1 MPRKK
6 VYTLPSS
13 NVAELIVSTS
23 GPWEV
28 ITPWA
33 TYDFRRW
40 LYLARTQSCEAD
52 TKTKLVRIDRDEIV
66 IAVREAIKRLKQT
79 MTDHSVY
86 HLCASGVA
94 SWFDFLDWIYDRGKK
109 IISLEEIDV
118 EVIERYIEWLRFRT
132 ADTET
137 GRLSYSAAKSVYS
150 RTKSVLIE
158 CVNVGEINRGIF
170 PKNPFPNSNRS
181 RKSFKPYSKDE
192 MLRLL
197 SALSIDLLQ
206 IRQGVFEGT
215 ESDKLAVYFFI
226 MATRTG
232 RNPTPLLEMTRD
244 ALQPHPLNPK
254 TRSLLTL
261 YKRRGNNIS
270 LQEFRKTISIEGP
283 ATVRSDVTS
292 LFKDVIKLTEQYV
305 SSVPE
310 KVRNRLWLC
319 RRETTNQH
327 RGLIAPIDTGVLHR
341 AAKRLIE
348 LHDLKADNIDPKTGQ
363 AAPLQLTTM
372 RLRKTFAT
380 RMWQLTG
387 GDLVKTAEAL
397 GNQPRITD
405 AHYLEVTPEMER
417 HHKFV
422 GLCLDATLR
431 GKEND
436 QETKEQLASELR
448 VTIKDV
454 ERILNGKNNTGVGR
468 CTSPYFGDYAPKDG
482 KNACTS
488 FLYCFQ
494 CSNQVVMESDLYRLF
509 SFYWL
514 IIKERNFMERK
525 SWKKIYGW
533 VIREVDRVISPRFNK
548 KAITEAR
555 EHALINPHPMW
566 RDRAILGGAYE

>member
-1 MPRKK
+1 MLRKK
-6 VYTLPSS
+6 DYTLPSS
-13 NVAELIVSTS
+13 NVVELIVSTS

-40 LYLARTQSCEAD
+40 LYLGRTQSCEAD
-52 TKTKLVRIDRDEIV
+52 TKTKLVRINRDEIV
-66 IAVREAIKRLKQT
+66 IAVRQAIQRLKQT
-79 MTDHSVY
+79 LTDETIY

-94 SWFDFLDWIYDRGKK
+94 SWFDFLDYMYEQGKK
-109 IISLEEIDV
+109 IIRLDRING
-118 EVIERYIEWLRFRT
+118 EVIERYIEWLRFRP

-137 GRLSYSAAKSVYS
+137 GRLSYSAAKSLYS
-150 RTKSVLIE
+150 QTKSVLNE
-158 CVNVGEINRGIF
+158 CVNVGDLNREIF
-170 PKNPFPNSNRS
+170 PKNPFPNSNRAA
-181 RKSFKPYSKDE
+181 KSYKTYSKDE

-197 SALSIDLLQ
+197 GALSKDLLQ
-206 IRQGVFEGT
+206 IRQGAFEGT
-215 ESDKLAVYFFI
+215 EIDKLAVYFFI
-226 MATRTG
+226 LAARTG

-270 LQEFRKTISIEGP
+270 LQDFRKTMAVEETS
-283 ATVRSDVTS
+283 TVRSDVAS
-292 LFKDVIKLTEQYV
+292 LFKDIIQLTEQYV
-305 SSVPE
+305 PLVPK

-319 RRETTNQH
+319 RREAANQY
-327 RGLIAPIDTGVLHR
+327 RNRLSPIDMGLLHH
-341 AAKRLIE
+341 AAKRLVKR
-348 LHDLKADNIDPKTGQ
+348 HDLKSDNVDPTTGQ
-363 AAPLQLTTM
+363 EAPLQLTTM
-372 RLRKTFAT
+372 RFRKTFAT

-405 AHYLEVTPEMER
+405 AHYLEVTPDMER

-422 GLCLDATLR
+422 GLCLDVTLR

-436 QETKEQLASELR
+436 REAKEQLASELG

-482 KNACTS
+482 KNACTR

-494 CSNQVVMESDLYRLF
+494 CSNQVIMESDLHRLF

-525 SWKKIYGW
+525 RWKQIYGW
-533 VIREVDRVISPRFNK
+533 VIREVDIVISPRFNK
-548 KAITEAR
+548 KTLMEAR
-555 EHALINPHPMW
+555 EPALINPHPMW